1 MFGFLFLDET
11 FPEKLFGRH
20 ASASAGVAVGGGA
33 GGRVC
38 KWIGKS
44 KELLSA
50 MTGVR
55 ALLRRAQSPMR
66 RARKMAQV
74 TNLPLDEDWTAM
86 EDL

>member
-1 MFGFLFLDET
+1 MKHFQKSCSDVMQGAAQWWQEVE
-11 FPEKLFGRH
+11 PAREC
-20 ASASAGVAVGGGA
+20 ASGSARA
-33 GGRVC
+33 R
-38 KWIGKS
+38 S
-44 KELLSA
+44 FLSA

>member
-1 MFGFLFLDET
+1 MQG
-11 FPEKLFGRH
+11 G
-20 ASASAGVAVGGGA
+20 SAAAVVAVGGAGA
-33 GGRVC
+33 RVC